1 MKTIKN
7 IALLIVIIT
16 VLAFALAGCRESNT
30 VSNYIISDVQYAE
43 KADLESAAQPEQLK
57 AGQDVYASIYFIESP
72 KGMEYTAKWYIDGN
86 EVKTDN
92 QKMLTDR
99 HGIIVFFLEGDKTTA
114 GTLKFEVSY
123 GSDVLASTEVTVVE
137 E

>member
-7 IALLIVIIT
+7 AVLLLVIIT
-16 VLAFALAGCRESNT
+16 FFTLMLAGCRESNT
-30 VSNYIISDVQYAE
+30 VSNYIISDVQYTE
-43 KADLESAAQPEQLK
+43 KADLESAVHPEQLK
-57 AGQDVYASIYFIESP
+57 AGKDVFASVYFIESP
-72 KGMEYTAKWYIDGN
+72 KGMEYTAKWYMDGN

-92 QKMLTDR
+92 QKMPTDK
-99 HGIIVFFLEGDKTTA
+99 HGIIVFLLEGDKTTA

-123 GSDVLASTEVTVVE
+123 GSDVLASREIIVVE